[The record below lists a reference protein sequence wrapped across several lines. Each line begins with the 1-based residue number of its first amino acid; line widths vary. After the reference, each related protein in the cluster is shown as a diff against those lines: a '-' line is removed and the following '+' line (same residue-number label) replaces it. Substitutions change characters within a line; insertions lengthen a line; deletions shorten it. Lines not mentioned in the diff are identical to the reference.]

1 MSVADDILLRRV
13 LREEYEVDDPGP
25 KRPSLEAL
33 LAAAEKA
40 AEARRAASRERQR
53 ASRQRMA
60 QRQLDAVR
68 AYDRERKRARREAL
82 TPEQL
87 MALRT
92 REIQPQGLTDEE
104 FEAMRA
110 ARRERERRRQEAR
123 MREMAKLQEARNE
136 STGTNKRSS
145 ITSVSGEIGDDCE
158 ARRQIT
164 TNARGRPRGTEKRR
178 PPRRAPT
185 NDESDDEYSER
196 RRIRRSVACV
206 NDVAKKEVI
215 GAARNTQP
223 TCVNCMLRDGTL
235 RRRPRRCYDK
245 CMGKD
250 DMLPEHANHSSQTEQ
265 HITLVWCP
273 RQDTST
279 RNVEVQVDLL

>member
-92 REIQPQGLTDEE
+92 RVIQPQGLTDEE

-110 ARRERERRRQEAR
+110 ARRERERRRQEAHM
-123 MREMAKLQEARNE
+123 MREMAKVQEARN
-136 STGTNKRSS
+136 
-145 ITSVSGEIGDDCE
+145 DCE

-164 TNARGRPRGTEKRR
+164 PNARGRPRGTEKRR
-178 PPRRAPT
+178 PPSPRPPRMMRAT
-185 NDESDDEYSER
+185 MNT
-196 RRIRRSVACV
+196 
-206 NDVAKKEVI
+206 AKAV
-215 GAARNTQP
+215 
-223 TCVNCMLRDGTL
+223 TL
-235 RRRPRRCYDK
+235 GDRLC
-245 CMGKD
+245 
-250 DMLPEHANHSSQTEQ
+250 A
-265 HITLVWCP
+265 
-273 RQDTST
+273 
-279 RNVEVQVDLL
+279 